1 MNILVDTNVWVDFFR
16 RGDEKLTYL
25 LQEQRVMTHPII
37 IGELASGNLIDR
49 EETLNA
55 LLALNQVPMAT
66 FHETLH
72 LLERDRLYGRGLHW
86 NDIQVLASA
95 LIAGLPLWTRD
106 RRLRLPARQGCRRPT
121 VYVSKW

>member
-1 MNILVDTNVWVDFFR
+1 MNVLVDTSVWVDFIR
-16 RGDEKLTYL
+16 KGDEKLAKL
-25 LQEQRVMTHPII
+25 LQEQRVVTHPII
-37 IGELASGNLIDR
+37 IGELASGNLSDR

-55 LLALNQVPMAT
+55 LLALRQAPTAT
-66 FHETLH
+66 FYETLH

-106 RRLRLPARQGCRRPT
+106 RRLRSAAEARDSDWDQPIG
-121 VYVSKW
+121 